1 VWKTNTRVNKPS
13 KSEGKDK
20 AFQIKS

>member
-1 VWKTNTRVNKPS
+1 VSKTNTRVNKPS
-13 KSEGKDK
+13 KSKGKDK